1 MNMKKIF
8 FVLVT
13 ILFFTVAQNGFAGT
27 STNTET
33 EVDVDSYQGQGQVQ
47 SQIGGTQSIVFN
59 SEAADE
65 VSYEYLSNLQ
75 PASMNLYTPYA
86 PPVFLNENRKQ
97 LPGLRVYRY
106 DELDHDFDE
115 LMKKFKKDKI
125 RIQYTEKYKTLP
137 KNPDPVLTAPQMP
150 VGSNDVRLMA
160 IIGEP
165 PANSL
170 AEEVARRIVSL
181 AKIITQTRRIYLE
194 AEVEVFTNSVSTA
207 GGASPAISSAQK
219 ITQSLAAVISMIK
232 AETGTRA
239 FKISKIIVYCYNDG
253 PAPAL
258 KIKPKQAN
266 IKELIFFNA
275 NGINPDGAALNLN
288 KKLLA
293 EKLNFLVANNYKI
306 RFLGVGSAEE
316 NGLTEEMAKN
326 VMEEVG
332 LSLSEAEL
340 NLVLDNKL
348 FQYQAKTAGNQD
360 IELMNK
366 YNSKGYVVLQAV
378 K

>member
-1 MNMKKIF
+1 MKKIF

-194 AEVEVFTNSVSTA
+194 AEVEVFTNSVST
-207 GGASPAISSAQK
+207 
-219 ITQSLAAVISMIK
+219 
-232 AETGTRA
+232 
-239 FKISKIIVYCYNDG
+239 
-253 PAPAL
+253 
-258 KIKPKQAN
+258 
-266 IKELIFFNA
+266 
-275 NGINPDGAALNLN
+275 
-288 KKLLA
+288 
-293 EKLNFLVANNYKI
+293 
-306 RFLGVGSAEE
+306 
-316 NGLTEEMAKN
+316 
-326 VMEEVG
+326 
-332 LSLSEAEL
+332 
-340 NLVLDNKL
+340 
-348 FQYQAKTAGNQD
+348 
-360 IELMNK
+360 
-366 YNSKGYVVLQAV
+366 
-378 K
+378 